1 MNDLAPLRTLIKE
14 RIGLHFDA
22 ASETTLREALARRIA
37 HTASDGPAAYLA
49 RLRADEAELMAL
61 GSLLTINETYFYR
74 EAQHLE
80 LLTDHLIP
88 TLRARDRGHPE
99 TPLRILSAGCSSGEE
114 PYSIAIAL
122 EQRLGAEA
130 AAAVRISAGDLDPEV
145 LERAR
150 AGRYGA
156 FTFRALDPA
165 LRARHFTALD
175 NGQHQLAAAIRA
187 RVDFLALNLLARD
200 YPPGLQ
206 GQDVIFYR
214 NVSIYFDPPTRAQVL
229 AQLARLL
236 NPGGFLIVGV
246 AETLANDIGLLRQ
259 HVHRGTFYFS
269 NAPLAPPARTVDP
282 PRPAPR
288 TPPPLDPARR
298 YAEALEL
305 ARAER
310 YTEALTRLATI
321 PLERRSVAVLEL
333 RALLEF
339 ETGAIA
345 AARASCEQALASD
358 PWSLEA
364 LLVSARCARRQGRA
378 QAASTQL
385 ARAIYVQPECWR
397 AHYQLAELHRA
408 EGAAAPA
415 AREYRIARNLLAA
428 EPPPPGAPRPLLPSA
443 LSRRDL
449 RLICERHLARL
460 AALGAD

>member
-1 MNDLAPLRTLIKE
+1 MNDLSPLRTLIKE

-49 RLRADEAELMAL
+49 RLRADETELMAL

-88 TLRARDRGHPE
+88 TLRARDRAPPE
-99 TPLRILSAGCSSGEE
+99 TPIRILSAGCSSGEE

-150 AGRYGA
+150 AGRYGT

-165 LRARHFTALD
+165 LRARHFTRLD

-259 HVHRGTFYFS
+259 HVHRGIFYFS
-269 NAPLAPPARTVDP
+269 NDPLAPPARALAP
-282 PRPAPR
+282 SRPVRRP
-288 TPPPLDPARR
+288 PPPLDPARC
-298 YAEALEL
+298 YTEALAL

-310 YTEALTRLATI
+310 YTEALTRLAMI
-321 PLERRSVAVLEL
+321 PLERRSVAALEL

-345 AARASCEQALASD
+345 AAQASCEQALASD

-364 LLVSARCARRQGRA
+364 LLVSARCARRQGRT

-385 ARAIYVQPECWR
+385 ARVIYVQPECWR
-397 AHYQLAELHRA
+397 AHYQLAELHRD

-415 AREYRIARNLLAA
+415 AREYRIARNLLTA
-428 EPPPPGAPRPLLPSA
+428 EPPPGAPRPLLPSA

-460 AALGAD
+460 AAQGAD